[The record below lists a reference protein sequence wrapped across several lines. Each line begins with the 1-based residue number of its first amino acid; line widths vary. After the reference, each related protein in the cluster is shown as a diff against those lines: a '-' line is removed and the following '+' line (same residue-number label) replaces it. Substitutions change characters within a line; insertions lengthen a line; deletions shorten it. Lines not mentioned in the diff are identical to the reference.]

1 MEAVEEVEVEIKAK
15 HLWIAIQ
22 TAIFPNCHHSL
33 ESEKLN
39 NELQFVLLPTNCR
52 LDLARL
58 FLSQQKIAITLFN
71 FSKPGLR
78 TRHCGGGLPNRFKL

>member
-39 NELQFVLLPTNCR
+39 NELQFVLLPQTVA
-52 LDLARL
+52 LELARL
-58 FLSQQKIAITLFN
+58 FFSHQKFAITLFN
-71 FSKPGLR
+71 FLKPGLR

>member
-52 LDLARL
+52 LELERL
-58 FLSQQKIAITLFN
+58 FFSHQKFAITLFN
-71 FSKPGLR
+71 FLKPGLR

>member
-33 ESEKLN
+33 ESEKSN

-52 LDLARL
+52 LGSGASI
-58 FLSQQKIAITLFN
+58 FE
-71 FSKPGLR
+71 
-78 TRHCGGGLPNRFKL
+78 

>member
-1 MEAVEEVEVEIKAK
+1 VEAVEEVEVEIKAK

-39 NELQFVLLPTNCR
+39 NELQFVFLPTNCR
-52 LDLARL
+52 LRAGASIFQSPKICNNIIQL
-58 FLSQQKIAITLFN
+58 FETGIAH
-71 FSKPGLR
+71 PALR
-78 TRHCGGGLPNRFKL
+78 RRSTK